1 MKVKR
6 VGDILVE
13 EGVISGALIEHAMS
27 EKKPGE
33 RVGDCLIRL
42 ELVTEMQM
50 LAALE
55 KSLNIERISLPHQQI
70 SDRVIR
76 LVNEEFARENN
87 IIPLRIEGR
96 KLYLAVND
104 PLDFAAFEQI
114 RALTGYRPRFFLA
127 PIEEIKAA
135 IEEHYSFSSAL
146 ENLGIY
152 EDEDGENEYEFEDEE
167 TPIIQIVNQIL
178 STAVKERASDIHVDP
193 REDRIS
199 VRYRI
204 DGELVAAKEF
214 PERMYSQFISRIKVM
229 SNMDITE
236 TRVPQDGRIRE
247 TIEGRNIDL
256 RISTLPTV
264 KGEKIVMRILD
275 LSAQTFSLADLNLTD
290 ELRAKVERMIKKPN
304 GIILVSGPTGSG
316 KSTTLYS
323 FLRTLNKQ
331 EVNII
336 TVEDPVEIRM
346 EGLNQVQVDTDIN
359 LTFARVLRSVL
370 RQDPNII
377 MVGEIR
383 DSETAEIA
391 TRASLTG
398 HLVLSTIH
406 TNDAVSTVARLVDAG
421 IEPFLVATS
430 LSGVIS
436 QRLVRKLCPH
446 CARVDVPNQSE
457 QKVLSELGVNI
468 QTVKRGM
475 GCEHCNETGYSGRVA
490 IFEILEIT
498 PRLVEAIA
506 AGVSGVELEK
516 IALDSGMEKLI
527 ISGLRQVAEGVTSM
541 EEVFKVVLN

>member
-1 MKVKR
+1 MKIKR

-13 EGVISGALIEHAMS
+13 QGIISAAAIDQAMS
-27 EKKPGE
+27 AKKPGE

-42 ELVTEMQM
+42 ELVTELQM
-50 LAALE
+50 LSALE

-76 LVNEEFARENN
+76 LINEEFAREHNL
-87 IIPLRIEGR
+87 IPIRIEGR

-127 PIEEIKAA
+127 PVEDITAA
-135 IEEHYSFSSAL
+135 INEHYSYSAAL

-152 EDEDGENEYEFEDEE
+152 EGEDEEDNYEFEDEE

-193 REDRIS
+193 KDDRIS

-204 DGELVAAKEF
+204 DGELVATKEF

-229 SNMDITE
+229 ANMDITE

-256 RISTLPTV
+256 RISSLPTV
-264 KGEKIVMRILD
+264 RGEKIVMRLLD
-275 LSAQTFSLADLNLTD
+275 LSAQTFSLKDLNLSED
-290 ELRAKVERMIKKPN
+290 QKGKVERMIRKPN

-346 EGLNQVQVDTDIN
+346 EGLNQVQVDTDIG
-359 LTFARVLRSVL
+359 LSFARVLRSVL

-383 DSETAEIA
+383 DGETAEIA

-430 LSGVIS
+430 LSGVIA
-436 QRLVRKLCPH
+436 QRLVRKVCPH
-446 CARVDVPNQSE
+446 CARVDVPNPSE
-457 QKVLSELGVNI
+457 QKVLNDLGVSI
-468 QTVKRGM
+468 QTVKRST
-475 GCEHCNETGYSGRVA
+475 GCELCNDTGYSGRVA

-498 PRLVEAIA
+498 PNLVEAIS
-506 AGVSGVELEK
+506 AGKSGVELER
-516 IALDSGMEKLI
+516 IALNNAMEKLI
-527 ISGLRQVAEGVTSM
+527 ISGLRQVAAGVTTM

>member
-1 MKVKR
+1 MKIKR
-6 VGDILVE
+6 VGEILVE
-13 EGVISGALIEHAMS
+13 QGVITADEIATAMDK
-27 EKKPGE
+27 KKPGE
-33 RVGDCLIRL
+33 RLGDSLIRL
-42 ELVTEMQM
+42 ELVTELQM

-70 SDRVIR
+70 SDKVIR
-76 LVNEEFARENN
+76 LVNEQVARKNN
-87 IIPLRIEGR
+87 VIPLRTEGR
-96 KLYLAVND
+96 KIYLAVND
-104 PLDFAAFEQI
+104 PLDFAAFEEI

-127 PIEEIKAA
+127 PLEDIKNA
-135 IEEHYSFSSAL
+135 IEEHYSYSSAL

-152 EDEDGENEYEFEDEE
+152 NDEDVKNEYQFATEE

-178 STAVKERASDIHVDP
+178 SLAVKDRASDIHIDP
-193 REDRIS
+193 REDKIS

-204 DGELVAAKEF
+204 DGELLQSKEF
-214 PERMYSQFISRIKVM
+214 PEQMYSQFVSRIKVM
-229 SNMDITE
+229 ANMDITE
-236 TRVPQDGRIRE
+236 SRVPQDGRIRE
-247 TIEGRNIDL
+247 VIDGRNIDL

-275 LSAQTFSLADLNLTD
+275 LSAQTYKIDDLNLD
-290 ELRAKVERMIKKPN
+290 DVQRAKVERMIKKPN

-323 FLRTLNKQ
+323 FLRTLNKP

-346 EGLNQVQVDTDIN
+346 EGLNQVQVDSDVD
-359 LTFARVLRSVL
+359 LTFAKVLRSIL

-383 DSETAEIA
+383 DGETAEIA

-421 IEPFLVATS
+421 VEPFLVGSS

-436 QRLVRKLCPH
+436 QRLVRKLCTH
-446 CARVDVPNQSE
+446 CASVDVPTEGE
-457 QKVLSELGVNI
+457 QDILNKVGVSI
-468 QTVKRGM
+468 QTVKRPV
-475 GCEHCNETGYSGRVA
+475 GCEHCNDTGYSGRVA

-498 PRLVEAIA
+498 PELVEAITA
-506 AGVSGVELEK
+506 NVSGVELER
-516 IALDSGMEKLI
+516 IAEESGMERLI
-527 ISGLRQVAEGVTSM
+527 ISGLRQVAAGITSM
-541 EEVFKVVLN
+541 EEVFKVVLA

>member
-6 VGDILVE
+6 VGEILVE
-13 EGVISGALIEHAMS
+13 QGVISSAQIDRAMD
-27 EKKPGE
+27 EKMPGE

-42 ELVTEMQM
+42 ELVSEMQM

-76 LVNEEFARENN
+76 LISEEFAREHNL
-87 IIPLRIEGR
+87 IPLRIEGR

-127 PIEEIKAA
+127 PIEDINNA
-135 IEEHYSFSSAL
+135 IEEHYSYSAAL

-152 EDEDGENEYEFEDEE
+152 DDDDDSREYEFDDEE

-178 STAVKERASDIHVDP
+178 SMAVKERASDIHVDP
-193 REDRIS
+193 KDDRIS

-204 DGELVAAKEF
+204 DGELVATKEF

-229 SNMDITE
+229 AGMDITE
-236 TRVPQDGRIRE
+236 SRVPQDGRIRE

-264 KGEKIVMRILD
+264 RGEKVVMRILD
-275 LSAQTFSLADLNLTD
+275 LSAQTFTLSDLKLTED
-290 ELRAKVERMIKKPN
+290 QRAKIERMIKKPN

-323 FLRTLNKQ
+323 FLRTLNKP

-383 DSETAEIA
+383 DSETAEMA

-421 IEPFLVATS
+421 VQPFLVATS
-430 LSGVIS
+430 LSGIIA
-436 QRLVRKLCPH
+436 QRLVRKVCPH
-446 CARVDVPNQSE
+446 CAQVDVPNQSE
-457 QKVLSELGVNI
+457 VKVLNELGVNI
-468 QTVKRGM
+468 QTIKRAV
-475 GCEHCNETGYSGRVA
+475 GCEKCSDTGYSGRVA

-498 PRLVEAIA
+498 PRLVEAISA
-506 AGVSGVELEK
+506 EVSGVELER
-516 IALDSGMEKLI
+516 IALDTGMEKLI
-527 ISGLRQVAEGVTSM
+527 ISGLRQVAAGATTM